1 MVSVDVGKIN
11 YKDAEYE
18 CRSLTPQ
25 ETANFRFCLKKYAKQ
40 FWHPAQDYLKKLGD
54 LPQEQL
60 NYCLASYLATLNW
73 DNPPPEVI
81 REHIDAG
88 VVATLLQV
96 MSPEFPQE
104 LVTEESLPELMTLL
118 GPYFVFVETKD

>member
-1 MVSVDVGKIN
+1 MGQIN

-60 NYCLASYLATLNW
+60 NYCLASYLEKLDW

-81 REHIDAG
+81 REHID
-88 VVATLLQV
+88 VEFVAALLEV
-96 MSPEFPQE
+96 MAPEFPQE
-104 LVTEESLPELMTLL
+104 LVIAESLPELMALL
-118 GPYFVFVETKD
+118 NPYFIFLETKDG